1 MPSETILV
9 VDDEKSIRLTVAQSL
24 EPQGYEVK
32 TAVNGNDA
40 LSRLKEQPFDLLL
53 TDLKMPGVDGMAL
66 IEQAVELYPNLKVI
80 MISAHATVDNAVG
93 AMKLGAVDFIQKPF
107 TPQEI
112 RDIVQRVL
120 ERQSLG
126 EQDESNYDTMFQLA
140 KQQASERQF
149 DAAIAQVKK
158 AIGVDP
164 SRPDAFDLLGM
175 LQETLG
181 DRLEALKNYRVAIDL
196 DPTYESAKHNL
207 DRATESPQDR
217 PKL

>member
-1 MPSETILV
+1 MSSSNILV

-24 EPQGYEVK
+24 EPQGYAVK
-32 TAVNGNDA
+32 TAVNGDDA
-40 LSRLKEQPFDLLL
+40 LARLKEQSFDLIL
-53 TDLKMPGVDGMAL
+53 TDLKMPGIDGMAL
-66 IEQAVELYPNLKVI
+66 IEQAVELYPEIKVI

-120 ERQSLG
+120 ERQALG
-126 EQDESNYDTMFQLA
+126 DQEEQDYGAMVELA
-140 KQQASERQF
+140 KYQASERQF
-149 DAAIAQVKK
+149 EVAIAQTKK
-158 AIGVDP
+158 AIGSDP
-164 SRPDAFDLLGM
+164 SRPEAFDLLGM

-196 DPTYESAKHNL
+196 DPTFESAKQNL
-207 DRATESPQDR
+207 DRATEDPSNR
-217 PKL
+217 PTL

>member
-1 MPSETILV
+1 MSSSKILV
-9 VDDEKSIRLTVAQSL
+9 ADDEKSIRLTVAQSL

-32 TAVNGNDA
+32 TAVNGDDA

-53 TDLKMPGVDGMAL
+53 TDLKMPGIDGMAL
-66 IEQAVELYPNLKVI
+66 IEQAVELYPHLKVI

-112 RDIVQRVL
+112 RDIVQQVL
-120 ERQSLG
+120 ERQSIA
-126 EQDESNYDTMFQLA
+126 EQEESDYEAMVEIA
-140 KQQASERQF
+140 KHQASERQF
-149 DAAIAQVKK
+149 EGAIAQTKK
-158 AIGVDP
+158 AIGADP
-164 SRPDAFDLLGM
+164 SRPEAFDLLGM

-196 DPTYESAKHNL
+196 DPTFESAKQNL
-207 DRATESPQDR
+207 DRATTDPKDR